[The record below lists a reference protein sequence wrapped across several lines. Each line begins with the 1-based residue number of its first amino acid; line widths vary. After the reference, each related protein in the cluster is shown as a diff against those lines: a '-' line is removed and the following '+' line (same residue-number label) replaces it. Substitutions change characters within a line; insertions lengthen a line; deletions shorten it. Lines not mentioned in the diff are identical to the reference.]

1 MVSSFNNNASAT
13 SWQLHPPSSST
24 KAFARRV
31 KRDAAEPSR
40 ASAISSIRSSA
51 LRKPPRI
58 TPTSESINQQNARNF
73 ARFFNESGYTFEKLL
88 ARVRA
93 SLLRR
98 SAERLRVSNE
108 ESLAHHSMS

>member
-51 LRKPPRI
+51 LRKPPRT
-58 TPTSESINQQNARNF
+58 TPTSQSINQQNARNF
-73 ARFFNESGYTFEKLL
+73 ARFFNESGY
-88 ARVRA
+88 
-93 SLLRR
+93 SLLDLGLQVL
-98 SAERLRVSNE
+98 AGADEQPHNRLRNRHE
-108 ESLAHHSMS
+108 Q